1 MDILWHG
8 HACFEVRGNGKTIV
22 FDPHDGKSI
31 GIKPPTCRADAV
43 LVSHRQYDHSAVGSV
58 KGNHRDFV
66 CAEGSFDVG
75 SIAVHGYRSRADDD
89 CGAYRGGNVIYTAK
103 MENMSVCHCG
113 GLCETPP
120 DEVTEA
126 LAGKTDIMFVP
137 VGEFYTIGLRE
148 LAGFLDAV
156 KPKVVVPMLYKTGG
170 MTLPVNPLDDFLEI
184 VCGEPPMRV
193 GGRIE
198 LSCDDLPDISGC
210 LIFER

>member
-1 MDILWHG
+1 M
-8 HACFEVRGNGKTIV
+8 
-22 FDPHDGKSI
+22 I
-31 GIKPPTCRADAV
+31 GADVSVDTVSV
-43 LVSHRQYDHSAVGSV
+43 LTVSLTG
-58 KGNHRDFV
+58 
-66 CAEGSFDVG
+66 DVLAG
-75 SIAVHGYRSRADDD
+75 
-89 CGAYRGGNVIYTAK
+89 
-103 MENMSVCHCG
+103 
-113 GLCETPP
+113 
-120 DEVTEA
+120 VTEA